1 MKYLFG
7 NFITGLK
14 IVAIL
19 CGVSMLYLLFIGEL
33 SLDPI
38 KRQILYNLFY
48 GLPLSMVNGV
58 FFDKM
63 DDWMSWEVNPRRR
76 AWAGVIGS
84 ILLTMITIFLC
95 NYIMWV
101 VIWGNDTDVLFSD
114 RNRVFYIIA
123 FIITVII
130 SAILHSVKFFD
141 WAQNEKIINEKLRK
155 EKAEMELSALKAHV
169 DPHFLFNSF
178 NTLSGL
184 IDEDPK
190 KAQKMLGELSGIYRH
205 ILETKDDDTNTIQS
219 ELNFAKKYLGL
230 QQTRFEDSIQ
240 LEVNVDPA
248 TMEKKLPSLS
258 LQLLLENAIKHNA
271 FDEDAPLKIRIF
283 NQDEN
288 LVVENNKKK
297 RKTLAESSGMGL
309 QNIRDRY
316 KLLTKQDFVIDETT
330 DLFIVKLPVIT

>member
-1 MKYLFG
+1 MR
-7 NFITGLK
+7 NFIENLLVGLK

-19 CGVSMLYLLFIGEL
+19 CLVSMFYLFFIGDMNW
-33 SLDPI
+33 SSI
-38 KRQILYNLFY
+38 KSQVFYNLYY
-48 GLPLSMVNGV
+48 GLPLSMANG
-58 FFDKM
+58 FYFDKL
-63 DDWMSWEVNPRRR
+63 DRWMTWEHNPKRR
-76 AWAGVIGS
+76 AWTGVIGS
-84 ILLTMITIFLC
+84 ILLTMFTIFMC
-95 NYIMWV
+95 NYLLWV
-101 VIWGNDTDVLFSD
+101 VYWGNDTDILFSD
-114 RNRVFYIIA
+114 RNRVFYVIA

-130 SAILHSVKFFD
+130 SAIIHSINFFD

-190 KAQKMLGELSGIYRH
+190 RAQKMLGELSGIYRH

-219 ELNFAKKYLGL
+219 ELEFAKKYLGL

-240 LEVNVDPA
+240 LEVNVDAA
-248 TMEKKLPSLS
+248 TLQKKLPSLS

-283 NQDEN
+283 NKDEN
-288 LVVENNKKK
+288 LIIENNKKK
-297 RKTLAESSGMGL
+297 RKILAESNGMGL

-316 KLLTKQDFVIDETT
+316 KLLTKQDFIIDETS
-330 DLFIVKLPVIT
+330 DLFTVKLPVIS